1 MDRRELLAG
10 SAALAAAA
18 AAGAAFAADEHDHH
32 MHHGGGKFKAL
43 VTTAADCIH
52 IGEECMNHCLDLL
65 ATGDKELGACAKS
78 VNQMLAACNALVRL
92 GTQESKYLPKMAALA
107 GQICD
112 DCEKECRKHEKKHA
126 QCKACAD
133 ACAAC
138 LKECKKVA
146 A

>member
-1 MDRRELLAG
+1 M
-10 SAALAAAA
+10 
-18 AAGAAFAADEHDHH
+18 
-32 MHHGGGKFKAL
+32 
-43 VTTAADCIH
+43 
-52 IGEECMNHCLDLL
+52 
-65 ATGDKELGACAKS
+65 
-78 VNQMLAACNALVRL
+78 NQMQAACNALVRL

-126 QCKACAD
+126 QCNACAD

-138 LKECKKVA
+138 LKECRKVA